1 MTIRKLTKMPYA
13 NAHIEI
19 DENGNIYLYS
29 YVTLVAE
36 LTNEGWLTI
45 FGLYS
50 MTTRRHIYAFCK
62 EYCGAVDYYYA
73 KSAYE
78 AGCSVNIET
87 GEIAEEVY

>member
-1 MTIRKLTKMPYA
+1 MTIKKLTKMPYA

-36 LTNEGWLTI
+36 LTADGWLTV

-50 MTTRRHIYAFCK
+50 MTTRKHISAFCK
-62 EYCGAVDYYYA
+62 EYCGVVDYHYA

-78 AGCSVNIET
+78 RGCSVNTET

>member
-1 MTIRKLTKMPYA
+1 MTIKKLTKMPYA

-19 DENGNIYLYS
+19 DENGNVYLYS

-36 LTNEGWLTI
+36 LTAEKWLTI

-50 MTTRRHIYAFCK
+50 MTTRKHISAFCK
-62 EYCGAVDYYYA
+62 EYCGVVDYYCA
-73 KSAYE
+73 KSAYD
-78 AGCSVNIET
+78 AGCSINIET

>member
-1 MTIRKLTKMPYA
+1 MTIKKLTKMPYA

-19 DENGNIYLYS
+19 DENGNVYLYS

-36 LTNEGWLTI
+36 LTADKWLTV

-50 MTTRRHIYAFCK
+50 MTTRKHISAFCS
-62 EYCGAVDYYYA
+62 EYCGVINYYDA
-73 KSAYE
+73 KKCYE
-78 AGCSVNIET
+78 SGYSINTET

>member
-1 MTIRKLTKMPYA
+1 MTIKKLTKMPYA

-36 LTNEGWLTI
+36 LTADKWLTV

-50 MTTRRHIYAFCK
+50 MTTRRHISAFCS
-62 EYCGAVDYYYA
+62 EYCELVDYHYA

-78 AGCSVNIET
+78 AGCSINIET
-87 GEIAEEVY
+87 GEIIEM

>member
-1 MTIRKLTKMPYA
+1 MTIKKLNKRPYA

-36 LTNEGWLTI
+36 LTANKWLTV
-45 FGLYS
+45 FGLHS
-50 MTTRRHIYAFCK
+50 MTTRHHISAFCK
-62 EYCGAVDYYYA
+62 EYCGVVDYYYA
-73 KSAYE
+73 KSAYN

-87 GEIAEEVY
+87 GEIAEKVY

>member
-1 MTIRKLTKMPYA
+1 MTIKKLTKMPYA

-29 YVTLVAE
+29 NVTLVAE
-36 LTNEGWLTI
+36 LTNDGWLTI

-50 MTTRRHIYAFCK
+50 MTTRRHISAFCK